1 VEGLFS
7 EVRLEGIRGEDFLLS
22 ATFTWIWTTREGV
35 KPLTTSL
42 TRGLVTAATALS
54 GVVAG
59 TTIDTGVVKLP
70 AWHRL
75 GAESWA
81 GYTREELP
89 VSLVWYPVL
98 GLGAVLVNIAAA
110 VAVHRSGEASRS
122 AAVPSRAVAV
132 LAVGHL
138 LTTAGAAPHMVRVRE
153 TDDPA
158 SLRGALEGFTR
169 WHLARTVIDALTFA
183 ANLWALATVSR
194 S

>member
-1 VEGLFS
+1 M
-7 EVRLEGIRGEDFLLS
+7 
-22 ATFTWIWTTREGV
+22 
-35 KPLTTSL
+35 TTSL

-110 VAVHRSGEASRS
+110 VAVYRSGEASRS

-158 SLRGALEGFTR
+158 LLGESLEGFTR

-183 ANLWALATVSR
+183 TNLWALATVSK